1 MELENTLDNK
11 LTIENYNYETFLDD
25 LCNYIEKSNF
35 DIEKIK
41 DDYDKRFEMKK
52 DLNSF
57 LLDYFKDIKK
67 DVKFDLKG
75 HSTFDKMTIEN
86 AYENTKY
93 FPSYIDRFFENGL
106 QKIAYHFD
114 FEKFRDLEK
123 LKTFITKELNDM
135 DGSFFQADF
144 NCEKCNCYIP
154 YVFNLQDLTIKATNY
169 VKPCEIERELEYKLN
184 LEIPSKKI
192 VFTNYFRDLLDES
205 RYENFSLS
213 NYKGMVEH
221 AQAYENDNIG
231 YVFLTNSPHIFIDEK
246 KQNIIVGDYYFLEE
260 YEGYKQD
267 NQLEDFFDNYDI
279 TQDVLNEKI
288 KKLDKFK
295 EVGSVCT
302 DLWAV
307 TFMDYDQFIDLLN
320 KKGLK
325 EKDYDQDFFVVD
337 INGTSIEVETNTI
350 EVKNGD
356 EDHKFSIKVK

>member
-1 MELENTLDNK
+1 M
-11 LTIENYNYETFLDD
+11 
-25 LCNYIEKSNF
+25 
-35 DIEKIK
+35 
-41 DDYDKRFEMKK
+41 
-52 DLNSF
+52 
-57 LLDYFKDIKK
+57 
-67 DVKFDLKG
+67 
-75 HSTFDKMTIEN
+75 
-86 AYENTKY
+86 
-93 FPSYIDRFFENGL
+93 
-106 QKIAYHFD
+106 
-114 FEKFRDLEK
+114 
-123 LKTFITKELNDM
+123 
-135 DGSFFQADF
+135 
-144 NCEKCNCYIP
+144 
-154 YVFNLQDLTIKATNY
+154 
-169 VKPCEIERELEYKLN
+169 
-184 LEIPSKKI
+184 
-192 VFTNYFRDLLDES
+192 LDES